1 MRKYEYKNL
10 KLDNENYW
18 YRISKNKNGHLV
30 RQKVFKKSKD
40 ALYKSTD
47 MSATNNMI
55 SDFNLDDIMTKKL
68 MKEKLSAALTHL
80 NPKEERVLRMRYGI
94 GLNTDYTLEEVGQVL
109 SVTRDRICQIE
120 AKAMRKLKHPKFK
133 ELLTLTKEAA

>member
-47 MSATNNMI
+47 MSATNNMT

-120 AKAMRKLKHPKFK
+120 AKAMRKLKHPRFK

>member
-1 MRKYEYKNL
+1 
-10 KLDNENYW
+10 
-18 YRISKNKNGHLV
+18 
-30 RQKVFKKSKD
+30 
-40 ALYKSTD
+40 